1 MTTGALVAGMACAAA
16 AAACFDGAVAFQALE
31 ARRVPRNTRML
42 LLRLVRSRR
51 WLIATGI
58 AALGWPLQLAAL
70 RLAPLTVVQPMLAS
84 GLVVLLIAA
93 VVVLGERPG
102 PRELASVGA
111 IAAGIAVLG
120 WSAPDLT
127 VDGGQPWVIALAL
140 GLLALLALAPFAIT
154 ASLRSGPARRLRTTH
169 VPWLGVAGAGAAFA
183 ATGVASKML
192 ADALGRGSA
201 VGVVGWAAA
210 TGLFALMGTSNDMSA
225 LQELPATSAAPVM
238 LAIEIVVPVAL
249 APAVAGE
256 RWSSASGGTLGVLIG
271 LAVVTV
277 GAAALASAPTV
288 TALDARPTR

>member
-1 MTTGALVAGMACAAA
+1 MTTGELVAGMACAAG

-31 ARRVPRNTRML
+31 ARRVPRHTRML

-84 GLVVLLIAA
+84 GLIVLLVAA

-127 VDGGQPWVIALAL
+127 VGGGRPWVIALTL
-140 GLLALLALAPFAIT
+140 GVLALLALAPFAIT
-154 ASLRSGPARRLRTTH
+154 AALRSGRARRLRTAGMA
-169 VPWLGVAGAGAAFA
+169 WLGVAGAGAAFA
-183 ATGVASKML
+183 ATALASKML
-192 ADALGRGSA
+192 ADALGRGSGI
-201 VGVVGWAAA
+201 GVVGWAAA
-210 TGLFALMGTSNDMSA
+210 TGILVLMGTSNDMAA

-256 RWSSASGGTLGVLIG
+256 DWSSASGGALGVLIG
-271 LAVVTV
+271 LAVVTA

-288 TALDARPTR
+288 TALDARSAR

>member
-1 MTTGALVAGMACAAA
+1 MTTGELVAGMACAAG

-31 ARRVPRNTRML
+31 ARRVPRHTRML

-84 GLVVLLIAA
+84 GLIVLLVAA

-102 PRELASVGA
+102 RRELASVGA

-127 VDGGQPWVIALAL
+127 VEGGRPWVVALAL
-140 GLLALLALAPFAIT
+140 GLLALVALAPFAIRGV
-154 ASLRSGPARRLRTTH
+154 A
-169 VPWLGVAGAGAAFA
+169 WLGVAGAGAAFA
-183 ATGVASKML
+183 ATGLASKML
-192 ADALGRGSA
+192 ADALGRGSGL
-201 VGVVGWAAA
+201 GVVGWAAA
-210 TGLFALMGTSNDMSA
+210 TGILVLMGTSNDMAA

-256 RWSSASGGTLGVLIG
+256 QWSSAPAGPLGVLIG
-271 LAVVTV
+271 LAVVTA

-288 TALDARPTR
+288 TALDARSAR